1 MHRAEPAA
9 GLDETTDA
17 LAFVT
22 GALRDEG
29 GGDGDRWLEAL
40 ARLRA
45 VREQLAEWE
54 PTLIDHARATGVSW
68 AQLAPALGVASRQ
81 AAERRYLRIS
91 PRSADP
97 AMTGEQRVQAAR
109 DQRASERAVAS
120 WARDNAADL
129 RRLAGQVSALD
140 GLDRSTQDSIDRIH
154 DALGDN
160 DSVALLG
167 PLADAGP
174 RLVRDHPGLA
184 DRISELGHRAD
195 EVRRTSTQRPGT
207 ARRTQEEGL

>member
-1 MHRAEPAA
+1 
-9 GLDETTDA
+9 
-17 LAFVT
+17 
-22 GALRDEG
+22 
-29 GGDGDRWLEAL
+29 
-40 ARLRA
+40 
-45 VREQLAEWE
+45 
-54 PTLIDHARATGVSW
+54 
-68 AQLAPALGVASRQ
+68 
-81 AAERRYLRIS
+81 
-91 PRSADP
+91 
-97 AMTGEQRVQAAR
+97 MTGEQRVQAAR